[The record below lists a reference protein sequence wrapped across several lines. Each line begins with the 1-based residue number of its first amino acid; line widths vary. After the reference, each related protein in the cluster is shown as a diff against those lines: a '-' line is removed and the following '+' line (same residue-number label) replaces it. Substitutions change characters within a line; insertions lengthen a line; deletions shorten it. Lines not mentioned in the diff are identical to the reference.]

1 AAMADAPVPVA
12 CRRMVLPRRRL
23 AAEERLKVELDREL
37 PELLISVG
45 FAAAADQ
52 RLKMGELLQATRLFG
67 GADVYLDLPPLQ
79 APGATRG
86 ALCSLD
92 LETPPEPAR
101 PSLTPAARQRR
112 LPPVYAFDDSAFW
125 IARQAQA
132 ANLPCLVLR
141 AILLPSTEAEPD
153 PVLQSLRH
161 FRLAELARRRGLASL
176 PDLARAAGRCRRQL
190 AATLSILLVLHS
202 QTRPTPAG

>member
-1 AAMADAPVPVA
+1 MASERSALAEVPVPVA

-23 AAEERLKVELDREL
+23 SGEERLRAQLERQR

-52 RLKMGELLQATRLFG
+52 RLQVGELLQATRVFG

-86 ALCSLD
+86 SLCSLD

-141 AILLPSTEAEPD
+141 AVLLPSAEAEPD
-153 PVLQSLRH
+153 PVLQSLRR
-161 FRLAELARRRGLASL
+161 FSLSELARRRGLAAL
-176 PDLARAAGRCRRQL
+176 PGLAQAAGRGRRQL
-190 AATLSILLVLHS
+190 AATLSILLILHS
-202 QTRPTPAG
+202 Q